1 MFNTQNDVILNLM
14 SGVTDEAYDTGTLI
28 ALCDSP
34 DVRYS
39 KIENE
44 NTVISSVKFFTRT
57 HEGNFVV
64 VSKQENEALVSSTP
78 LDIPDNDISFNEYF
92 VMCAKMFLTK
102 TLFPNN
108 KPSEIG
114 FSTIPTPFGVIRKSD
129 GKFEAVFQLVLN
141 MGLAPFTLKLS
152 DNFGLVYVESLKD
165 MESFKNI
172 YKQFRKTKEV
182 D

>member
-1 MFNTQNDVILNLM
+1 MFNTQNEVILNLM
-14 SGVTDEAYDTGTLI
+14 SDVTDEAYDTGTLI

-39 KIENE
+39 KIENK

-64 VSKQENEALVSSTP
+64 VSKQGKEALVSSTP
-78 LDIPDNDISFNEYF
+78 LDIPDDISFNDYF
-92 VMCAKMFLTK
+92 MLCAKMFLTEA
-102 TLFPNN
+102 LFPNN

-114 FSTIPTPFGVIRKSD
+114 FSVIPTPFGVIRKSD
-129 GKFEAVFQLVLN
+129 GKFEAVFQLILDTR
-141 MGLAPFTLKLS
+141 LAPVTLKLS
-152 DNFGLVYVESLKD
+152 DNFELAYVDHLKD

-172 YKQFRKTKEV
+172 YKQFRKTGR
-182 D
+182 

>member
-1 MFNTQNDVILNLM
+1 MFNTQNEVILNLM
-14 SGVTDEAYDTGTLI
+14 SDVTDEAYDTGTLI

-39 KIENE
+39 KIENK

-64 VSKQENEALVSSTP
+64 VSKQEKEALISSTP
-78 LDIPDNDISFNEYF
+78 LLDISDNGISFNEYF

-102 TLFPNN
+102 VLFPNN
-108 KPSEIG
+108 KTSEIG
-114 FSTIPTPFGVIRKSD
+114 FSVIPTPFGVIRKSD
-129 GKFEAVFQLVLN
+129 GKFEAVFQLVIN
-141 MGLAPFTLKLS
+141 MRLAPITLKLS
-152 DNFGLVYVESLKD
+152 DNFELAYVDHLKD

-172 YKQFRKTKEV
+172 YKQFRKTGR
-182 D
+182 